1 MVGENDKPMT
11 DADLADIEER
21 DATFGDGEH
30 EDADGIARDR
40 AALLTDNRRLRAEVA
55 RWREVTGA
63 DSPEALD
70 AEAKAIRARAR
81 GEPTRGHLV
90 CAVNDA
96 GHDRV
101 EAERARDMA
110 AAQHRQ
116 SPTAERTQALSA
128 AQQRFDAAK
137 EDERAA
143 RADLAAFEKAHGL
156 TITCRE
162 QESA

>member
-1 MVGENDKPMT
+1 MGEGKGDVTPDEIDKAKRHLSMCITMVESGTP
-11 DADLADIEER
+11 I
-21 DATFGDGEH
+21 DGET
-30 EDADGIARDR
+30 AARLINDGAAMARD
-40 AALLTDNRRLRAEVA
+40 LT

-63 DSPEALD
+63 ESPEALD

-116 SPTAERTQALSA
+116 SPTAERTQALA
-128 AQQRFDAAK
+128 TAEQRLDVAK
-137 EDERAA
+137 EGERAA
-143 RADLAAFEKAHGL
+143 RADLAAFEREHGL
-156 TITCRE
+156 TITYRE

>member
-1 MVGENDKPMT
+1 VTPDEIDKAKRHLSMCVTMVESGTP
-11 DADLADIEER
+11 I
-21 DATFGDGEH
+21 DGETAARLI
-30 EDADGIARDR
+30 ADGAAMARD
-40 AALLTDNRRLRAEVA
+40 LV

-63 DSPEALD
+63 DSPDALD

-81 GEPTRGHLV
+81 GAPTRGHLV

-101 EAERARDMA
+101 EAQYARDAA

-116 SPTAERTQALSA
+116 SPTAERTQALA
-128 AQQRFDAAK
+128 TAEQRLTAAK
-137 EDERAA
+137 EDEHAA
-143 RADLAAFEKAHGL
+143 RANLAAFERERGL

-162 QESA
+162 QESS

>member
-1 MVGENDKPMT
+1 MSEWDDTIQDRQWAGLLD
-11 DADLADIEER
+11 DLAELE
-21 DATFGDGEH
+21 
-30 EDADGIARDR
+30 
-40 AALLTDNRRLRAEVA
+40 RLRAEVA
-55 RWREVTGA
+55 RWRSVTGA
-63 DSPEALD
+63 ESPEALD

-101 EAERARDMA
+101 EAQYARDAA

-116 SPTAERTQALSA
+116 SPTAERTQALA
-128 AQQRFDAAK
+128 TAEQRLTAAK
-137 EDERAA
+137 EDEHAA
-143 RADLAAFEKAHGL
+143 RANLAAFERERGL

-162 QESA
+162 QESS